1 MLCSMVA
8 SNRSTLLHFVDG
20 VVWLSLSQVRG
31 EDNRGGMTYD
41 LYVDFLETIC
51 KQLDLEV
58 PSFDE
63 PIALSTDDSSVL
75 RQKEQAAME
84 AAKATMCRLLSDR
97 QILIVLDD
105 VWSRSAI
112 SWLNL
117 SNTLDSHLRV
127 LVSTRLQGG
136 YRKAKVIDVEK
147 LSLQEA
153 TTLLISE
160 SGCQHAAL
168 TTEEESL
175 AVDIVKRCSLPV
187 AICIAGRML
196 LSSNNRCEAFRKLSN
211 EMSEAL
217 AFQIDPYDTTF
228 DLTDRCFTGIGG
240 EPLKAS
246 FVAFSVTFTTDEGKR
261 TFVSAAAATKVLEAL
276 LLPVDKR
283 DLDCKNG
290 TVLVLQQLHDMGLL
304 ERQGDNFKVH
314 HDLGQEYAKQVLNDK
329 QEREILFA
337 NRLSRPLGKRL
348 GRKSTKCAESLVSA
362 LHLLYARE
370 YTSKVDTESYWQTV
384 ADDEYVFQRLP
395 WHVMSSSLHQSHH
408 LATNLLCS
416 PSFLKRRVAAMD
428 ILPCVKA
435 HIHDME
441 VLRGKSHT
449 KKEKERF
456 QGEFETSFDVILDYI
471 ATEVAPHECGKAYML
486 LALYFQQQF
495 R

>member
-1 MLCSMVA
+1 MVA
-8 SNRSTLLHFVDG
+8 SNRNTLLHFVDG
-20 VVWLSLSQVRG
+20 VVWLLLSQVRG
-31 EDNRGGMTYD
+31 RGEDIMGGMTYD
-41 LYVDFLETIC
+41 VYVDFLETIR

-63 PIALSTDDSSVL
+63 PIALSSDDSSVL

-97 QILIVLDD
+97 HILIVLDD
-105 VWSRSAI
+105 VWNRSAI

-117 SNTLDSHLRV
+117 SNTLDSHLGV
-127 LVSTRLQGG
+127 LVSSRLQGE

-147 LSLQEA
+147 LSLQDA
-153 TTLLISE
+153 TTLLIRE
-160 SGCQHAAL
+160 SGYQHAVL

-196 LSSNNRCEAFRKLSN
+196 LSSNSRCEAFRKLAN
-211 EMSEAL
+211 EMSDAL

-228 DLTDRCFTGIGG
+228 NLTDRCFAGVGG

-261 TFVSAAAATKVLEAL
+261 AFVSAAAATKVLEAL
-276 LLPVDKR
+276 LLPGDKR
-283 DLDCKNG
+283 DLDCMNG

-304 ERQGDNFKVH
+304 ERQGDKFKVH
-314 HDLGQEYAKQVLNDK
+314 HDLGQEYAKQVINDK
-329 QEREILFA
+329 REREILFA
-337 NRLSRPLGKRL
+337 MRLNRSLGKKL
-348 GRKSTKCAESLVSA
+348 GTNSTKCAESLVSA

-370 YTSKVDTESYWQTV
+370 YTSKLSTENYWQTIV
-384 ADDEYVFQRLP
+384 DDDYVFQRLP
-395 WHVMSSSLHQSHH
+395 WHVMSSSHHQSHL

-428 ILPCVKA
+428 ILPCIKA
-435 HIHDME
+435 HIHDIE
-441 VLRGKSHT
+441 VLRGKSDT
-449 KKEKERF
+449 KKEQKRC
-456 QGEFETSFDVILDYI
+456 QGTIDTSFDMILDYI
-471 ATEVAPHECGKAYML
+471 TEGIVAPHDSGRVYML
-486 LALYFQQQF
+486 LALHLQQQF